1 MPHTGHIL
9 HGRYAVVSCHVE
21 RPLDDEVWS
30 RFAAL
35 QARRPGGFAIAA
47 LMRPP
52 AEGEDESVWVQR
64 AREAASR
71 GPFGLHTHW
80 TAPDHARPTAG
91 DPAALVREQALWL
104 REAGVEA
111 RLFCGGGWYLD
122 EAVAEALAE
131 LGYADCTATAFR
143 PEYLAGDAEHLRLE
157 QPAWLELSGGRR
169 LLELPSTHSIGCS
182 PAACSRATCLTS
194 CTRTF
199 TTLTCSTCAA
209 PPRYASHLGCS
220 AGGEH
225 QPISQSF
232 SSACDLRRRCRS
244 RTVSAECPRAGLR

>member
-30 RFAAL
+30 EFAAL

-64 AREAASR
+64 AREAAAR

-91 DPAALVREQALWL
+91 DPAGLVREQALWL
-104 REAGVEA
+104 REACVEA

-122 EAVAEALAE
+122 EAVAETLAE

-143 PEYLAGDAEHLRLE
+143 PDYLAADAAHLRLE
-157 QPAWLELSGGRR
+157 QPAWIELSGGRR
-169 LLELPSTHSIGCS
+169 LLELPSTHSIGML
-182 PAACSRATCLTS
+182 ARAVLA
-194 CTRTF
+194 R
-199 TTLTCSTCAA
+199 
-209 PPRYASHLGCS
+209 
-220 AGGEH
+220 
-225 QPISQSF
+225 
-232 SSACDLRRRCRS
+232 DLPDVVHAYFHDTDLLDRRRTTALRVGLTVLGRR
-244 RTVSAECPRAGLR
+244 RTPTDLGELQLGLRPEKTMSFANSLG